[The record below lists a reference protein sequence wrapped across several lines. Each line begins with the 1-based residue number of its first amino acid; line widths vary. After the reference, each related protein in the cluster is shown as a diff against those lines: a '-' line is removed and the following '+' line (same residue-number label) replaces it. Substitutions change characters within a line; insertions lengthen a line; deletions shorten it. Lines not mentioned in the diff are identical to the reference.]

1 MKIDDDE
8 GTVTGI
14 LSHLTAIVLSSHG
27 SDDKKYVVTPRR
39 VACRLKEEK
48 RSGLKQNTLLI
59 EGITYGPSL
68 CLFVKELE
76 LTVCNQV
83 GQFFI
88 MVIKVIFARDRPIFD
103 TNFKKSRVCAARS
116 P

>member
-1 MKIDDDE
+1 MASVNE
-8 GTVTGI
+8 MV
-14 LSHLTAIVLSSHG
+14 LTALVLSSHG

-48 RSGLKQNTLLI
+48 RSVLKQNTLLI
-59 EGITYGPSL
+59 EGIMYGPSL

-83 GQFFI
+83 GQFFV
-88 MVIKVIFARDRPIFD
+88 MVIKVIFARGRPFLILI
-103 TNFKKSRVCAARS
+103 FKKSPVCAACS